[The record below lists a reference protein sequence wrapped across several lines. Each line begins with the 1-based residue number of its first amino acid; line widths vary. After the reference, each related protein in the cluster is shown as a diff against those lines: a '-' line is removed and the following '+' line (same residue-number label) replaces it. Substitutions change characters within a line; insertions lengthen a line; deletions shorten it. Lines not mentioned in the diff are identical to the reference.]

1 MIIEQFPPPGFQR
14 KHLDLNELKL
24 LTGKKWMY
32 ASSGRA
38 CLFNILKSNNCKKI
52 LIPNYVC
59 KSILTPIQQL
69 NIKYFCYD
77 FDVIDLNASLESIK
91 SLSNK
96 HNIDTILV
104 ASMYGNPANLQN
116 IEEYCRI
123 NSIFLID
130 DAAQSFGSKLENRFV
145 GTYGNA
151 GFFSFSPGKP
161 TAAHMGGFFW
171 TDNKVR
177 TPNKNNFLIHY
188 LRWLDFYWNRY
199 KKIKCC
205 YFVGRLLNLSSR
217 IIFKFIKFNNDRL
230 HSFESDILGGVLD
243 GVLKGRF
250 DFRREYGNAFFQKF
264 SKSQTFRIIRSVR
277 GVSNEHKI
285 VLVFNEKKFAAEF
298 ILFMKNKKIYTSNGY
313 KFLCKNKLPNMH
325 VFDQRIVE
333 LPIVENKNKM
343 NYMFEK
349 VKEYENCYL

>member
-96 HNIDTILV
+96 QNIDTILV

-123 NSIFLID
+123 NSIFLI
-130 DAAQSFGSKLENRFV
+130 V
-145 GTYGNA
+145 
-151 GFFSFSPGKP
+151 
-161 TAAHMGGFFW
+161 
-171 TDNKVR
+171 
-177 TPNKNNFLIHY
+177 
-188 LRWLDFYWNRY
+188 
-199 KKIKCC
+199 
-205 YFVGRLLNLSSR
+205 
-217 IIFKFIKFNNDRL
+217 FK
-230 HSFESDILGGVLD
+230 
-243 GVLKGRF
+243 
-250 DFRREYGNAFFQKF
+250 
-264 SKSQTFRIIRSVR
+264 T
-277 GVSNEHKI
+277 
-285 VLVFNEKKFAAEF
+285 
-298 ILFMKNKKIYTSNGY
+298 
-313 KFLCKNKLPNMH
+313 
-325 VFDQRIVE
+325 
-333 LPIVENKNKM
+333 
-343 NYMFEK
+343 
-349 VKEYENCYL
+349 